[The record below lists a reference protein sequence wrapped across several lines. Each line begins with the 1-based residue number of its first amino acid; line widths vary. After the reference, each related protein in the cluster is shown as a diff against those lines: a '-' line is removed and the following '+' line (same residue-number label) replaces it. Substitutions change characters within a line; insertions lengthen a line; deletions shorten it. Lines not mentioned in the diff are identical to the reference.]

1 MGNADHLPGR
11 RRFGWYR
18 PTGGATFDLQILHD
32 PLDEATWFEFRELTR
47 VVEWLR
53 PYIVDW
59 LALTADYETLR
70 AAEQEI
76 AADLSD
82 MLLTGM
88 ITTLA
93 GVDANAKAQRRL
105 SNFLG
110 AASAFR
116 DRASTRLAGEFGKNS
131 EQRASFVAA
140 TRHWF
145 DASFAYRC
153 LYQLR
158 NYAQHHE
165 LPVSFVPIQADRE
178 PGGLMKARVELQLF
192 PAKLA
197 ESDRISGKVRV
208 ELRSLPNTPMDAVAL
223 ATNYMKA
230 LRSLMALLIGFY
242 VPRLSDMAHYAAALY
257 RTLEIP
263 HDAVPVVWEG
273 DNPAGG
279 PESQRRAMM
288 MGFDELE
295 RAWRLRDE
303 LHTDLAKG
311 DGCGRVPP

>member
-1 MGNADHLPGR
+1 MSSFEHLPGR

-18 PTGGATFDLQILHD
+18 PTGGAKFDLQIFRD
-32 PLDEATWFEFRELTR
+32 PLDEATWTEFRELTR

-59 LALTADYETLR
+59 LALTADFDTLT
-70 AAEQEI
+70 AAEEEI

-88 ITTLA
+88 ITTIA

-116 DRASTRLAGEFGKNS
+116 DRASTRLAGEFGKGS
-131 EQRASFVAA
+131 DECAAFLAA

-145 DASFAYRC
+145 DTSFAYRTF
-153 LYQLR
+153 YQLR

-165 LPVSFVPIQADRE
+165 LPVSFVPIDATRE
-178 PGGLMKARVELQLF
+178 PGGAMTARIALQLF

-197 ESDRISGKVRV
+197 ESDRISAKVRR
-208 ELRSLPNTPMDAVAL
+208 ELRALPDTPLDAVAL
-223 ATNYMKA
+223 ATDYMRA
-230 LRSLMALLIGFY
+230 MRGLMALLLGFY
-242 VPRLSDMAHYAAALY
+242 VTRLLDMAEYGAALY

-273 DNPAGG
+273 DHPSGG
-279 PESQRRAMM
+279 PSSQTRAIM

-295 RAWRLRDE
+295 RALRLRE
-303 LHTDLAKG
+303 ALHANAG
-311 DGCGRVPP
+311 